1 MQQTLPNLLQRLPN
15 DPRYKVQSPA
25 GVQIPAS
32 PFADV
37 QVPNVSSGL
46 CLGIGVVTL
55 IIRLVELTIR
65 RAWGLLTKPKP
76 TKIHVPWIKP
86 CEMLKF
92 LDIIYLSILESK
104 LVVAKFLRDNQLMLS
119 TENRSCLTKD

>member
-25 GVQIPAS
+25 GVQTPAS

-46 CLGIGVVTL
+46 GLGTGVVTP

-76 TKIHVPWIKP
+76 TRIYVPRIKL
-86 CEMLKF
+86 CEMLKISN
-92 LDIIYLSILESK
+92 L
-104 LVVAKFLRDNQLMLS
+104 
-119 TENRSCLTKD
+119 